1 MDLRFPGRCATR
13 VALRRIE
20 AVSGLTIVRGRVTA
34 AGARLEVT
42 KGGEAM
48 RSKP

>member
-1 MDLRFPGRCATR
+1 MKTFVVDLRFDDRCAAR
-13 VALRRIE
+13 KALRGVE
-20 AVSGLTIVRGRVTA
+20 TVAGLTIVRGRVTA

-42 KGGEAM
+42 